1 MQESFDISSSSDHY
15 SVTIGQGLV
24 EQVVAANPEAI
35 YLVDDFF
42 DDSLALPQEQRISV
56 HADEET
62 KSLDRMSD
70 VIVKLRQLGA
80 NRSTHLVAIGGGVVQ
95 DIATFTASLYMRGI
109 SWSYMPTTLLS
120 MADSCIGGKS
130 SINVAGIKNLVGN
143 FYPPKE
149 ILIDVNFAKTL
160 DQEQIVGGLF
170 EAEKICYARGLS
182 EYQAYLAEAPGAQM
196 SLDALHR
203 VISKSLK
210 TKKWFIEVDEFD
222 QKERLLLNFGH
233 TFGHAIEAGTDFA
246 VSHGIAVGIGMLIAA
261 RYSEQRGLVLSHA
274 KARVDHLVDHVKT
287 MIRSISLVA
296 PQKLDLNLF
305 MQKFEG
311 DKKHK
316 KDVYRMVCP
325 TVHGD
330 LELISEEKIPETQS
344 LIRSAYKTA
353 LADIGW
359 AATN

>member
-1 MQESFDISSSSDHY
+1 MQESFEIASSSDRY
-15 SVTIGQGLV
+15 NVTIGQGLV
-24 EQVVAANPEAI
+24 EQVVAAYPDAI

-42 DDSLALPQEQRISV
+42 DDSLALPQGQRISV

-62 KSLDRMSD
+62 KSLDRMSE
-70 VIVKLRQLGA
+70 VIVKLRELGA

-160 DQEQIVGGLF
+160 DQEQIIGGLF

-182 EYQAYLAEAPGAQM
+182 EYEAYLAETPGAQM

-203 VISKSLK
+203 VIAKSLK

-261 RYSEQRGLVLSHA
+261 RYAEQRGLVLSHA
-274 KARVDHLVDHVKT
+274 KTRVEQLVNHVKT
-287 MIRSISLVA
+287 MINSICIA
-296 PQKLDLNLF
+296 EPQKLDLNLF

-330 LELISEEKIPETQS
+330 LELIAEDKNSATQS

-359 AATN
+359 TTIN